1 MSGKVKKQFKTEVQQ
16 LLNLFVNSVYSNKE
30 IFLRELISNSS
41 DAIDKLRFKTQT
53 EASILGNDT
62 EFKIQIIADA
72 DKKTI
77 TIEDNGI
84 GMTFDEVENNIGTIA
99 KSGTADFL
107 EALEKSKSSNSL
119 SPEFIG
125 KFGIGF
131 YSTFMVADNVI
142 LVSKS
147 IDSDKAVRWES
158 SGDGSY
164 TLEETEKKTRG
175 TSITLH
181 LKPVEKEDQ
190 DFTKEFVIKEI
201 VKQYSDFVP
210 YPVVMDVEKQE
221 PLSET
226 EQMVDKDG
234 KPIGDTTKTVIK
246 EETLNSMKA
255 IWLKDKKDVTEE
267 EYNEFYKHLSYDW
280 NPPLTQLHMKLEG
293 ITEYSALL
301 YIPSK
306 APFDLFMRD
315 RKHGVSLYCKRVFI
329 IGDCKELVP
338 EYFRFIKGVVDA
350 PDLNLNLSR
359 EILQQDALV
368 RNIRKNIVKKVLNL
382 LSDMKK
388 EDYEKFYEEFGQ
400 VIKEGLHTDIENK
413 DKLADLARY
422 KTTKSEGKYVSL
434 KEYVANMKPDQKDI
448 FYMTGDNFASLV
460 NSPHLETLKDKDYEV
475 LLMTDPIDEFAVQSL
490 MEYDGKKLKS
500 AEKGDLDIDTDKADD
515 KKKEDTKE
523 YKDLFEFIKKTLD
536 SKIKEVKPSVRMKDS
551 IACLSAEDY
560 DMSAYMEKILKE
572 SGQSAPN
579 TKRVLELNMEH
590 PVMGKIK
597 SLFEKDKKNSKLE
610 DYSSLLY
617 NLAIIGE
624 GGKIENPSLFSKQ
637 IGELLNSILV

>member
-1 MSGKVKKQFKTEVQQ
+1 MSKKVKKQFKTEVQQ

-41 DAIDKLRFKTQT
+41 DAIDKLRFKAQT
-53 EASILGNDT
+53 EPAILGNDT

-77 TIEDNGI
+77 TIKDNGI
-84 GMTFDEVENNIGTIA
+84 GMTFDEVEKNIGTIA
-99 KSGTADFL
+99 QSGTGEFL
-107 EALEKSKSSNSL
+107 KALEKSKSNSSL
-119 SPEFIG
+119 SPDFIG
-125 KFGIGF
+125 QFGVGF

-142 LVSKS
+142 LITKS
-147 IDSDKAVRWES
+147 IDSDKAVKWES

-164 TLEETEKKTRG
+164 TLEDTEKETRG

-181 LKPVEKEDQ
+181 LKPVEKEEQ
-190 DFTKEFVIKEI
+190 DFTKEFVIREI
-201 VKQYSDFVP
+201 VKQHSDFVP

-221 PLSET
+221 PLPET

-280 NPPLTQLHMKLEG
+280 NPPLTKLHMKLEG
-293 ITEYSALL
+293 VTEYSALL

-306 APFDLFMRD
+306 APFDLFMRE

-329 IGDCKELVP
+329 IGDCKELIP

-368 RNIRKNIVKKVLNL
+368 RNIKKNIVKKVLSL
-382 LSDMKK
+382 LSDMEK
-388 EDYEKFYEEFGQ
+388 DAYEKFYEEFGQ
-400 VIKEGLHTDIENK
+400 VIKEGLHTDFENK

-434 KEYVANMKPDQKDI
+434 KEYVANMKPDQKNI

-490 MEYDGKKLKS
+490 VEYDGKKLKS
-500 AEKGDLDIDTDKADD
+500 AEKGDLDIDKPDD
-515 KKKEDTKE
+515 KKKENHEE
-523 YKDLFEFIKKTLD
+523 YKDLFEFLKNALD
-536 SKIKEVKPSVRMKDS
+536 SKVKDVKPSLRMKDS
-551 IACLSAEDY
+551 IACLSANDY

-572 SGQSAPN
+572 SGQGAPN

-590 PVMGKIK
+590 PVMGKIN
-597 SLFEKDKKNSKLE
+597 SLFGKDKNDTKLKE
-610 DYSSLLY
+610 YSFLLY
-617 NLAIIGE
+617 DLAVIGE

-637 IGELLNSILV
+637 IGELLNSVLA